1 MGQDAT
7 ASCPGQGQFAVV
19 VCIVSCINL
28 WAGNPLWNVRISGQ
42 MIAFVLLRVLLVL
55 LLVAANAFFA
65 AAEFALVSVRDTR
78 IQQLIDA
85 RRIGARILQR
95 LHRRLDEVVNGVQLG
110 VTVVSLTLGWIGEPM
125 VAHFVESFQFLQRVP
140 HAMVYAHTIA
150 IVIAFGLITFM
161 HVILG
166 ELVPKSLALQ
176 RAEQVALAV
185 AAPMDVF
192 LTLTRPV
199 TFIMGKSAGYVL
211 RIFGLRKMRQGPV
224 HSPDEVKLIVSASRE
239 LGQIAQ
245 AQEEMVH
252 HALELEN
259 ITAREVMVPRP
270 DIFSLPGDLT
280 LQEALDHVVEE
291 QHSRVPVYD
300 PKSGPEHIIGV
311 LYAKDLMRWVLRLTA
326 RPLHP
331 MPARGPDVRIGDMK
345 IGETTIGEMKIS
357 QMMHD
362 ALVVPETKPLSEL
375 LDEFKERKR
384 HMAIVVDEFGSTAG
398 LITVEDILE
407 QLVGEIEDE
416 FDVVPHQPSA
426 LGESK
431 SLVLDGTVGL
441 RDLESQYDLLLP
453 RDAGFETL
461 AGFML
466 SRLQKIPAIGDSC
479 YYGGRRFTVQEMDG
493 YRISRVK
500 IEDVQPVAVQA
511 GA

>member
-1 MGQDAT
+1 
-7 ASCPGQGQFAVV
+7 
-19 VCIVSCINL
+19 
-28 WAGNPLWNVRISGQ
+28 

-55 LLVAANAFFA
+55 FLVAANAFFA

-78 IQQLIDA
+78 IQQLIEA

-95 LHRRLDEVVNGVQLG
+95 LHRNLDEVVNGVQLG

-125 VAHFVESFQFLQRVP
+125 VARFVESFRFLHEVP
-140 HAMVYAHTIA
+140 HALVYAHTIA

-192 LTLTRPV
+192 LTLTRPLI
-199 TFIMGKSAGYVL
+199 FIMGKAAGSVL

-224 HSPDEVKLIVSASRE
+224 HSADEVKLIVTASRE
-239 LGQIAQ
+239 LGQIA
-245 AQEEMVH
+245 ATQEEMVH

-270 DIFSLPGDLT
+270 DIFSLPGDLS
-280 LQEALDHVVEE
+280 LQDAIDRVVEE
-291 QHSRVPVYD
+291 QHSRIPVYD

-311 LYAKDLMRWVLRLTA
+311 LYAKDLMRWVGLRMTA
-326 RPLHP
+326 RPLQTI
-331 MPARGPDVRIGDMK
+331 PARVS
-345 IGETTIGEMKIS
+345 EMKVS
-357 QMMHD
+357 QIMHD
-362 ALVVPETKPLSEL
+362 ALVVPETKRLSEL

-416 FDVVPHQPSA
+416 FDVVA
-426 LGESK
+426 LEAAQSGETK
-431 SLVLDGTVGL
+431 ARVLDGTLGL

-453 RDAGFETL
+453 REAGFETL

-466 SRLQKIPAIGDSC
+466 SRLQKIPAVGDFF
-479 YYGGRRFTVQEMDG
+479 YYGGRRFTVEEMDAH
-493 YRISRVK
+493 RISRVRV
-500 IEDVQPVAVQA
+500 EDVQPAAAQA
-511 GA
+511 GD